1 MEIKPVD
8 TPEESKLLIL
18 YLFNEIDYE
27 LNDLQVLRVFVD
39 LDMMNYFDMM
49 NYLGEL
55 TSGDM
60 LSEKELPTGKV
71 LSITPKGRN
80 ILSEFKEE
88 IRHSYRV
95 RISEYCAEH
104 KSEIQAEAQ
113 FIGDYYRL
121 DQNEYRVILKILDPH
136 VTVFEMDIKVFSKD
150 DAMHAISNWRKN
162 APRIYKTVFELL
174 K

>member
-1 MEIKPVD
+1 MEIKPIE

-18 YLFNEIDYE
+18 YLFNEIDFE
-27 LNDLQVLRVFVD
+27 MNDLQVLRVFVD
-39 LDMMNYFDMM
+39 LDIMNYFDMM

-55 TSGDM
+55 TSSEM
-60 LSEKELPTGKV
+60 LSEKELPTGKC
-71 LSITPKGRN
+71 LSITPKGKDIIAELN
-80 ILSEFKEE
+80 QE

-95 RISEYCAEH
+95 RIDEYCKKH
-104 KSEIQAEAQ
+104 KSEMQAESQ

-121 DQNEYRVILKILDPH
+121 DQNEYRVILKILDPD